1 MGRQTVDV
9 EINSFVKGLIT
20 EAGPL
25 NFPENA
31 SIEEKNFVLNR
42 DGSRQRRLG
51 MEYEDSYSLK
61 DTVQDLVTTDIAVS
75 SHIWENPSQDG
86 SINIGVIQ
94 VGTSLYFTDITA
106 ETLSTSFLN
115 GGVAIDTGGDSTTK
129 ISATSIR
136 GKLVVAHGLPK
147 SLLFKY
153 EAGTV
158 VAPTDIFLEMRDQF
172 GIDEGVAVD
181 LRPTWSVGSEGY
193 HIHRYNLLNQGWPL
207 DSEHISNFNGDNH
220 TQADPVVTTNS
231 VLGVS
236 PSNADI
242 YWANAMDSAKDAQL
256 IGMFNPYML
265 ERGFTGSAQAPRG
278 RVILDIFSRGASRQA
293 AYGAGGTYIL
303 QDKTS
308 GAITSVASYAGRVFY
323 TTAETDVA
331 YGDGNSPNVGSLVF
345 YSQVVSSDSDLGKC
359 HSELDPTAETLNDIL
374 DSDGGFV
381 SLPDA
386 GTIFGLAPL
395 GNSLFVI
402 ADNGV
407 WELHGG
413 EGIFS
418 ATNQNISKTSKIGAL
433 SPSSVLSSEEILS
446 YWSESGI
453 QIVTKD
459 DVSLRGK
466 AENITYQT
474 IQSFYEGISTEAK
487 KNLSAVFDPVS
498 RQVRWL
504 YGESLDNKSFA
515 NKELVFDLSLGAFYT
530 SEISNL
536 AANTPYLAGYLPLPS
551 TIFNTTA
558 QEIVVEGLSYDVVVG
573 TDNVV
578 ASARTIDESVKG
590 STKYL
595 TLVKNSGDSNW
606 SFTFSHYR
614 QADFKD
620 WVTADGVGL
629 DAPCSLLTGFLTAG
643 VPSRDKKTPYL
654 VTHCRLTEEGFTD
667 DGLGNLTPVGESS
680 CLVQSQW
687 EWTNS
692 AAAGRWGTQFQ
703 AYRLPRYFGPTDATD
718 PFDYG
723 FTVVTTKSK
732 LRGKG
737 RALSLLFQTEAGK
750 DLHLYG
756 WGHTLNIEGKS

>member
-51 MEYEDSYSLK
+51 MEYEASSSLK
-61 DTVQDLVTTDIAVS
+61 DTVQDLTATDIAVS

-136 GKLVVAHGLPK
+136 GKLVVAHGLPRA
-147 SLLFKY
+147 LLFKY

-158 VAPTDIFLEMRDQF
+158 VAPVDITLSIRDQF
-172 GIDEGVAVD
+172 GIDEGTDVD
-181 LRPTWSVGSEGY
+181 FRPSFTIGTREY
-193 HIHRYNLLNQGWPL
+193 NKHRYNLLNQGWPL
-207 DSEHISNFNGDNH
+207 ESDTISNTTGTSAIYGDPVSN
-220 TQADPVVTTNS
+220 TQALMAFQPANS
-231 VLGVS
+231 
-236 PSNADI
+236 DI
-242 YWANAMDSAKDAQL
+242 FWANLNDHAESARH
-256 IGMFNPYML
+256 IGKYSPYLLLRNLEGTGESPKGRIIVDLFN
-265 ERGFTGSAQAPRG
+265 
-278 RVILDIFSRGASRQA
+278 RGASRRVEYA
-293 AYGAGGTYIL
+293 AGISDIP

-323 TTAETDVA
+323 TATETSVTD
-331 YGDGNSPNVGSLVF
+331 GDDNSPNIGSLVF
-345 YSQVVSSDSDLGKC
+345 YSKVVSSDADLGKC
-359 HSELDPTAETLNDIL
+359 HSKLDPTAETLNEIL
-374 DSDGGFV
+374 ASDGGFV

-413 EGIFS
+413 ESIFS

-433 SPSSVLSSEEILS
+433 SPSSILSAEEILS
-446 YWSESGI
+446 YWAESGI
-453 QIVTKD
+453 QVVTKD

-487 KNLSAVFDPVS
+487 KDLSAVFDPVS
-498 RQVRWL
+498 RQARWL

-515 NKELVFDLSLGAFYT
+515 NKELIFDLSLGAFYT
-530 SEISNL
+530 SEISDL
-536 AANTPYLAGYLPLPS
+536 AVNTPYLAGYLPLPS

-620 WVTADGVGL
+620 WVIADGVGL

-680 CLVQSQW
+680 CKVQAQW

-703 AYRLPRYFGPTDATD
+703 AYRLPRYYGPSDATD

-737 RALSLLFQTEAGK
+737 RALSLLFETEEGK

-756 WGHTLNIEGKS
+756 WGHTLNIESKS

>member
-1 MGRQTVDV
+1 M
-9 EINSFVKGLIT
+9 
-20 EAGPL
+20 
-25 NFPENA
+25 
-31 SIEEKNFVLNR
+31 
-42 DGSRQRRLG
+42 
-51 MEYEDSYSLK
+51 
-61 DTVQDLVTTDIAVS
+61 
-75 SHIWENPSQDG
+75 
-86 SINIGVIQ
+86 
-94 VGTSLYFTDITA
+94 
-106 ETLSTSFLN
+106 
-115 GGVAIDTGGDSTTK
+115 
-129 ISATSIR
+129 
-136 GKLVVAHGLPK
+136 
-147 SLLFKY
+147 
-153 EAGTV
+153 
-158 VAPTDIFLEMRDQF
+158 
-172 GIDEGVAVD
+172 
-181 LRPTWSVGSEGY
+181 
-193 HIHRYNLLNQGWPL
+193 
-207 DSEHISNFNGDNH
+207 
-220 TQADPVVTTNS
+220 
-231 VLGVS
+231 
-236 PSNADI
+236 
-242 YWANAMDSAKDAQL
+242 
-256 IGMFNPYML
+256 
-265 ERGFTGSAQAPRG
+265 
-278 RVILDIFSRGASRQA
+278 
-293 AYGAGGTYIL
+293 
-303 QDKTS
+303 
-308 GAITSVASYAGRVFY
+308 
-323 TTAETDVA
+323 
-331 YGDGNSPNVGSLVF
+331 
-345 YSQVVSSDSDLGKC
+345 
-359 HSELDPTAETLNDIL
+359 
-374 DSDGGFV
+374 
-381 SLPDA
+381 
-386 GTIFGLAPL
+386 
-395 GNSLFVI
+395 
-402 ADNGV
+402 
-407 WELHGG
+407 
-413 EGIFS
+413 
-418 ATNQNISKTSKIGAL
+418 

-737 RALSLLFQTEAGK
+737 RALSLLFETEAGK